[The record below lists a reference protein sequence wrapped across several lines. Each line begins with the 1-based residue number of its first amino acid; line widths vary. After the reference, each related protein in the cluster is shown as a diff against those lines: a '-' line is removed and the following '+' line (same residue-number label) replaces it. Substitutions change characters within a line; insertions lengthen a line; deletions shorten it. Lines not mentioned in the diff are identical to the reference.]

1 MNVSSGNPPS
11 PIDIIS
17 PSNGYSNTHS
27 SSPSL
32 SSSFLLT
39 STIITSPTN
48 YPSSGYSNTHSFS
61 PSLSSSF
68 LTTTPP
74 TNYPPSG
81 YSITHSSSPSL
92 SSSFLS
98 TSTIITSPTNYPSS
112 GYSNTH
118 SFSPSLS
125 SSFLSTS
132 TITSP
137 TNYTHKKPT
146 ISPSTYIPAVVVLLV
161 IIILIT
167 IIAVILLARRRKKP
181 IYPNLDVS
189 NSAIESPYL
198 QPQVISPSLTL
209 SQPVKSQA
217 KVISIIAH
225 NTAQS
230 DKEPYLAYLDDL
242 RDYGIQVL
250 TYDRAE
256 RITPAEWLCKS
267 LECTPKPVVLVVI
280 NKHFYQEW
288 NANHKAE
295 IPLVFALQQLILSLL
310 QQSQDLQNFALIL
323 PTLSDKQYIPNGY
336 LHTAQQFA
344 LQDTQGISRFILNVR
359 EYTVDC
365 TY

>member
-1 MNVSSGNPPS
+1 MFLYFVLSQNSCLFSLYTALNVSSGNPPS

-17 PSNGYSNTHS
+17 PSSGYSNTHS

-32 SSSFLLT
+32 SSSLLLT

-48 YPSSGYSNTHSFS
+48 YPSSGYSNTHSSS

-68 LTTTPP
+68 LTTSIITPP
-74 TNYPPSG
+74 TNYPSSG
-81 YSITHSSSPSL
+81 YSSTHFSSPSL
-92 SSSFLS
+92 SSSFL
-98 TSTIITSPTNYPSS
+98 T
-112 GYSNTH
+112 
-118 SFSPSLS
+118 
-125 SSFLSTS
+125 TS

-137 TNYTHKKPT
+137 TNYTLKKPT
-146 ISPSTYIPAVVVLLV
+146 ISPLTYIPAVVVLLV

-167 IIAVILLARRRKKP
+167 IIVVILIARRRKKP
-181 IYPNLDVS
+181 VYPNLDGS
-189 NSAIESPYL
+189 NSAIKSPYQ
-198 QPQVISPSLTL
+198 QPQVICPSLTL

-365 TY
+365 SY